1 MLHQELGVP
10 HCGLETDDLLLAQLN
25 ALLGCLPHREGI
37 VHFHS
42 GVEKAL
48 AEQVSCLLILRLRS
62 LETCL
67 VDATAEDR
75 LSKSC
80 KEVAIRLP
88 GSRTML
94 PLPVVHP
101 SVPLNFTLG
110 KNDAFAE
117 FTE

>member
-10 HCGLETDDLLLAQLN
+10 HCGLEAYDLFLAN
-25 ALLGCLPHREGI
+25 FDALLGCLPHREGI

-62 LETCL
+62 LEARL

-75 LSKSC
+75 LGKSC
-80 KEVAIRLP
+80 QEICDKAAWVKDNVSVAC
-88 GSRTML
+88 G
-94 PLPVVHP
+94 P
-101 SVPLNFTLG
+101 SQC
-110 KNDAFAE
+110 AA
-117 FTE
+117 